1 MKQLTKEEII
11 NRLSE
16 IQNHLRFLNGRS
28 GDYIN
33 LTHLD
38 YRCSVKLNS
47 KMLKASLLIEQE
59 CLEETLKEMLNE
71 EVKDE

>member
-1 MKQLTKEEII
+1 MNKEEII

-16 IQNHLRFLNGRS
+16 IQKHLRFLNGYS

-38 YRCSVKLNS
+38 CRCSVKLNL